1 VLLFKSPLEVLQKQS
16 PDVSH
21 LKVFDCIYFVY
32 IQAPNRDKLDT
43 RAAKCIFLRYS
54 STKKGYNVITLI
66 PGNYSY
72 QEMFNLKKLLHIMI
86 R

>member
-1 VLLFKSPLEVLQKQS
+1 MSPLEVLQKQS
-16 PDVSH
+16 PDLSH
-21 LKVFDCIYFVY
+21 LKVFGCICSVY
-32 IQAPNRDKLDT
+32 IQASNHDKLDT
-43 RAAKCIFLRYS
+43 RAAKCIFLIYS

-66 PGNYSY
+66 PGNYLY